1 MKIMASGYCVTTTAF
16 LQRFESF
23 ESAVGATGMES
34 TVDFADEKATEAV
47 SRESQNVQGRGQ
59 N

>member
-1 MKIMASGYCVTTTAF
+1 MTTTAF
-16 LQRFESF
+16 LQRFESI

-34 TVDFADEKATEAV
+34 TVDFADEEATEAE
-47 SRESQNVQGRGQ
+47 SRESQNVEGRGH

>member
-1 MKIMASGYCVTTTAF
+1 MTTTEF